1 VTPPAERISAG
12 SGAAALYHATLL
24 DRDRHPRHFGP
35 LAEATHTA
43 TLDNPLCGDLVTMRL
58 VVAPAAAAA
67 GAAAAAA
74 AGAASAAA
82 RARIIAAAFEG
93 RGCAVS
99 RASASLWAELLHQR
113 AATSGADVASIAA
126 LIDRFARFVA
136 EPPEAPLPEE
146 LGELVALA
154 GVRAVK
160 SRRLC
165 ATLASR
171 ALAAAL
177 AAPAAAPSSPR

>member
-1 VTPPAERISAG
+1 MTSPPERGGIA
-12 SGAAALYHATLL
+12 SGAAALYHATIL
-24 DRDRHPRHFGP
+24 DRDRHPRHHGA
-35 LAEATHTA
+35 LAEATHQA

-58 VVAPAAAAA
+58 VIAPEGLA
-67 GAAAAAA
+67 GAP
-74 AGAASAAA
+74 G
-82 RARIIAAAFEG
+82 RILDAAFEG

-113 AATSGADVASIAA
+113 ASTSGGDVASLAA
-126 LIDRFARFVA
+126 LIDRFTRFVA

-146 LGELVALA
+146 LGELIALA

-177 AAPAAAPSSPR
+177 AAPSPPR